1 VIPNRRFQMEA
12 LRQADADLALSV
24 GELVAFGATWKSVA
38 GRIVLEG
45 GRLAAGPLV
54 ADLPNGQASVRLG
67 VDASDPRIPV
77 TLLMAIPGIPV
88 QPLLHSPTR
97 RDNLFG
103 TLEIDAD
110 LTAEGDSVRAL
121 ADSVSGRLGLSIVE
135 GDIDSWLL
143 LDPLSGVMG
152 AARVPLNLT
161 TLMGT
166 LSRLRCFGARLDAER
181 GKVAIGGLVLES
193 GRVVIQGEGGFDLG
207 AEELALRL
215 RSSIQLQG
223 AQGISVASRL
233 EGSFRAPR
241 MGVDQQDTVRPGGT
255 GRFEAVP
262 DPCPAVLGLAR
273 AGRPG
278 PMPEARGARPD
289 IVVPPQRPRR

>member
-1 VIPNRRFQMEA
+1 
-12 LRQADADLALSV
+12 
-24 GELVAFGATWKSVA
+24 
-38 GRIVLEG
+38 
-45 GRLAAGPLV
+45 
-54 ADLPNGQASVRLG
+54 
-67 VDASDPRIPV
+67 
-77 TLLMAIPGIPV
+77 
-88 QPLLHSPTR
+88 
-97 RDNLFG
+97 
-103 TLEIDAD
+103 
-110 LTAEGDSVRAL
+110 
-121 ADSVSGRLGLSIVE
+121 
-135 GDIDSWLL
+135 
-143 LDPLSGVMG
+143 
-152 AARVPLNLT
+152 
-161 TLMGT
+161 

-193 GRVVIQGEGGFDLG
+193 GRVVIHGEGGFDLG

-223 AQGISVASRL
+223 GQGVSVASRL